1 VGSLII
7 VVAAATLAFVWIRG
21 SRRNRARWLARLDLP
36 GIWEREGQW
45 GRLELK
51 GELDSGAYR
60 ISERISE
67 GRGTEDESGR
77 WRLDGH
83 TLRLLAEDGTTGDY
97 DLRLFQ
103 EGKIGIDGPRRER
116 RIYQKVPSNVVPLR
130 GRSKG

>member
-1 VGSLII
+1 MGSLILVI
-7 VVAAATLAFVWIRG
+7 AAATLAFVWIRG
-21 SRRNRARWLARLDLP
+21 SQRNRARWLARLDLP
-36 GIWEREGQW
+36 GVWEREGQW
-45 GRLELK
+45 GKLELR

-60 ISERISE
+60 ISE
-67 GRGTEDESGR
+67 GRGAEDEAGR

-83 TLRLLAEDGTTGDY
+83 ILRLLADDGTGGDY